1 MYTRQS
7 WKVEG
12 SMDMINTMFLTTVA
26 VESNPFLLLFFIA
39 LANIRPGLSRA
50 IHSNIRTER
59 WTQNHLQYL
68 SGLSSALPF
77 PTASRNNC
85 RLVYGLLRDRSLFIS
100 WSEKGWR
107 WILGG
112 ITYFLG
118 KQKGGSVVT
127 ENSKVKR
134 GDRWKLWKDSEGGP
148 LNIAWKMKTWWGG
161 KSRKSSKVI
170 RGITSV
176 K

>member
-12 SMDMINTMFLTTVA
+12 SMDMTNTLFLTTVA
-26 VESNPFLLLFFIA
+26 VESNLLLLLFFIA

-68 SGLSSALPF
+68 FGLSSALPF

-85 RLVYGLLRDRSLFIS
+85 RLVYGLLRDRSLFNYLLKR
-100 WSEKGWR
+100 KGVALDFR
-107 WILGG
+107 GDHLIFRRTNGG
-112 ITYFLG
+112 ISRNWEF
-118 KQKGGSVVT
+118 KSQKGGSLKT
-127 ENSKVKR
+127 LERFR
-134 GDRWKLWKDSEGGP
+134 GGTTQICLKNEDMVGREIK
-148 LNIAWKMKTWWGG
+148 
-161 KSRKSSKVI
+161 KVI
-170 RGITSV
+170 KSY
-176 K
+176 

>member
-12 SMDMINTMFLTTVA
+12 SMDMTNILFLTTVA
-26 VESNPFLLLFFIA
+26 VESNPLLLLFFIA

-77 PTASRNNC
+77 PTASRNDC

-100 WSEKGWR
+100 WSEKGVALDFR
-107 WILGG
+107 GDHLIFRRTNGG
-112 ITYFLG
+112 ISRNWEL
-118 KQKGGSVVT
+118 KSQKGGSLKT
-127 ENSKVKR
+127 LERFR
-134 GDRWKLWKDSEGGP
+134 GGTTQYCLKNEDMVGRE
-148 LNIAWKMKTWWGG
+148 IT
-161 KSRKSSKVI
+161 KVI
-170 RGITSV
+170 KSY
-176 K
+176 

>member
-12 SMDMINTMFLTTVA
+12 SMDMTNILFLTTVA
-26 VESNPFLLLFFIA
+26 VESNPLLLLFFIA

-77 PTASRNNC
+77 PTASRNDC

-100 WSEKGWR
+100 WSEKGVALDFR
-107 WILGG
+107 GDHLIFRRTNGG
-112 ITYFLG
+112 ISRNWEL
-118 KQKGGSVVT
+118 KSQKGGSLKT
-127 ENSKVKR
+127 LEIFR
-134 GDRWKLWKDSEGGP
+134 GGTTQYCLKNEDMVGREITKA
-148 LNIAWKMKTWWGG
+148 I
-161 KSRKSSKVI
+161 KSY
-170 RGITSV
+170 
-176 K
+176 

>member
-12 SMDMINTMFLTTVA
+12 SMDMTNTLFLTTVA
-26 VESNPFLLLFFIA
+26 VESNLLLLLFFIA

-77 PTASRNNC
+77 PTASRNDC

-100 WSEKGWR
+100 WSEKGVALDFR
-107 WILGG
+107 GDHLIFRRTNGG
-112 ITYFLG
+112 ISRNWEL
-118 KQKGGSVVT
+118 KSQKGGSLKT
-127 ENSKVKR
+127 LERFR
-134 GDRWKLWKDSEGGP
+134 GGTIQICLKNEDMVGREIK
-148 LNIAWKMKTWWGG
+148 
-161 KSRKSSKVI
+161 KVI
-170 RGITSV
+170 KSY
-176 K
+176 